1 MESEHKIRLY
11 DQDIREP
18 LFEYLEELFGKTR
31 MFEEKRI
38 GRSRADVI
46 MLTGES
52 LIGLEIKSDADTY
65 ERLKRQVRSYNQ
77 FCDRN
82 YIVVGK
88 THEKHVGEHVPKE
101 WGILV
106 VDVDGRNVIINQQRE
121 ALENLKMKREY
132 QITLLWRPE
141 LQRLLAANALPA
153 YKQKSKHFVQ
163 QKLLEKVDWTVLKQ
177 QMCEELFE
185 RDYTIWDEELEKQ
198 DEIGSFIGY

>member
-1 MESEHKIRLY
+1 MEAEHKIRLY

-18 LFEYLEELFGKTR
+18 LSEYLEELFGKSR

-46 MLTGES
+46 MLTSES
-52 LIGLEIKSDADTY
+52 LIGLEIKSDVDTY

-77 FCDRN
+77 FCDCN

-88 THEKHVGEHVPKE
+88 THEKHVEEHVPKE

-106 VDVDGRNVIINQQRE
+106 VEVEGHNVMINRQRE

-141 LQRLLAANALPA
+141 LQRLLAANALPV
-153 YKQKSKHFVQ
+153 YKQKSKRFVQ
-163 QKLLEKVDWTVLKQ
+163 QKLLEKVEWPVLKQ

-185 RDYTIWDEELEKQ
+185 RDYTLWDEALENFRN
-198 DEIGSFIGY
+198 G